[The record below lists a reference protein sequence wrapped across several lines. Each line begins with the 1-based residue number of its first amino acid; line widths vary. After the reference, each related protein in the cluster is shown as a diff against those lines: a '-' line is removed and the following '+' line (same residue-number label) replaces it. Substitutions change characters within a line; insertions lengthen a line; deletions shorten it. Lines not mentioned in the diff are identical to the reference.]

1 MFKKVFFNLET
12 SLVLNFLNQAGKLEV
27 KDHFTRSQKEMYSE

>member
-1 MFKKVFFNLET
+1 MFNFFFFFYLET

-27 KDHFTRSQKEMYSE
+27 KDHFTGS